1 MVGEYVNDH
10 LFLGDTSKQISGH
23 RKFMLASQIF
33 PGPHSQ
39 TSAWSSTEMELVTT
53 ETNNLEEAVI
63 TGWS

>member
-1 MVGEYVNDH
+1 
-10 LFLGDTSKQISGH
+10 
-23 RKFMLASQIF
+23 MLASQIF

-63 TGWS
+63 TGWSLNIEIDSIMKGIKLKDIPSVIPH